1 MKLKYYFFAVLAMF
15 SFIASAQLD
24 NGKVYRIKNG
34 LYGTYLYEN
43 PSSHE
48 LWCNK
53 PDEREKYSQMWIA
66 EKSGEQY
73 AFQNVY
79 SARYVQPQNNL
90 EKIYTTVE
98 NSGYGFDVIE
108 AACKGYW
115 DIRTRFNNE
124 WCMSSSPDGKV
135 LSWFAGE
142 STENATDSE
151 WSFEEVAISQDE
163 IDAAREAY
171 NSQINFIDNAQRYYA
186 EFKNLFEDEICSVL
200 KPAYRVMTDDQL
212 MLHMQRFP
220 QEFIDIAL
228 KVKNDTWSEYEKEFR
243 VATYKPY
250 SDAYSWSKDLKTNP
264 YSTLNAPTG
273 ITCNKGDVLLVF
285 VDKDVEQLML
295 EEVEDNK
302 ALSSAAHYLKKGLN
316 VVTAMTGGTLFLGYK
331 VQTYRNEESVRLAD
345 FPDVNVH
352 IERGSLN
359 GYFDKSRHTNEDWVR
374 MQQIMLGHEIVNV
387 KGEHAMFH
395 MHRNKVTAICPN
407 NIYESIDWWDTI
419 VKWEKE
425 LMGADKYADRWNNLM
440 LCCDG
445 EGQYMFATW
454 YYTYYEYSTLKDIL
468 PKDKVLA
475 NPGFAWGPSHE
486 IGHMN
491 QGAINIVSCTEVSNN
506 LFSNMVV
513 QRMGTTTT
521 RGQKMD
527 VCYNNWYD
535 KIPFPLRGEVFS
547 KTRMYWQLYLYFHE
561 AGHDRTFYPRLFE
574 YLREKPMSSTSGVNA
589 KFNQLRFAE
598 ACCEIAQ
605 MDLSEFFEVWGF
617 FEPMNNAHV
626 GDYADYYVTLSEEDA
641 EASRK
646 IMQQYSKKGGH
657 LMFIEDRVKPSKRT
671 DGVNGNRLD
680 YSDEVPV
687 GSAGEVGQWGDYIDQ
702 SVKAQGYTFTLGT
715 VNVKIHCNENAGGAV
730 GFKAYDNNGR
740 LIGVSNTSTIRIPAG
755 YWYDNIQ
762 VVAAQA
768 DGTDARIEPANE
780 EGSEEQQIEYLNSL
794 LSMAKKLMSKKTTT
808 GREIGYYYTD
818 ALATLTELYDS
829 AKAAAD
835 NQDTSVHSYKEWA
848 ALLQAEIKKISND
861 LNARAYLKNL
871 DAYRIINAKEKAYQL
886 CYDKYRLKANKQTQT
901 PITSDDKKWM
911 FESTGELHHYYIK
924 NKSGLYINAYE
935 VGVGTSC
942 SGTEQSTAKVFKANY
957 TNDGKIYFSSKEDG
971 TYLTLNSDYNVVC
984 TTKLVDNSM
993 WTIVRV
999 EANNTGIEEVKG
1011 GNGNVKTVYDLTGRR
1026 IQEITKPGIYIV
1038 NGKKVLVK

>member
-1 MKLKYYFFAVLAMF
+1 
-15 SFIASAQLD
+15 
-24 NGKVYRIKNG
+24 
-34 LYGTYLYEN
+34 
-43 PSSHE
+43 
-48 LWCNK
+48 
-53 PDEREKYSQMWIA
+53 
-66 EKSGEQY
+66 
-73 AFQNVY
+73 
-79 SARYVQPQNNL
+79 
-90 EKIYTTVE
+90 
-98 NSGYGFDVIE
+98 
-108 AACKGYW
+108 
-115 DIRTRFNNE
+115 
-124 WCMSSSPDGKV
+124 
-135 LSWFAGE
+135 
-142 STENATDSE
+142 
-151 WSFEEVAISQDE
+151 
-163 IDAAREAY
+163 
-171 NSQINFIDNAQRYYA
+171 
-186 EFKNLFEDEICSVL
+186 
-200 KPAYRVMTDDQL
+200 
-212 MLHMQRFP
+212 
-220 QEFIDIAL
+220 
-228 KVKNDTWSEYEKEFR
+228 
-243 VATYKPY
+243 
-250 SDAYSWSKDLKTNP
+250 
-264 YSTLNAPTG
+264 
-273 ITCNKGDVLLVF
+273 
-285 VDKDVEQLML
+285 
-295 EEVEDNK
+295 
-302 ALSSAAHYLKKGLN
+302 
-316 VVTAMTGGTLFLGYK
+316 
-331 VQTYRNEESVRLAD
+331 
-345 FPDVNVH
+345 
-352 IERGSLN
+352 
-359 GYFDKSRHTNEDWVR
+359 

-574 YLREKPMSSTSGVNA
+574 YLREKPMSSTSGVYA

-871 DAYRIINAKEKAYQL
+871 DAYRIINAKENAYQL
-886 CYDKYRLKANKQTQT
+886 CYDKYGLKANKQAQT
-901 PITSDDKKWM
+901 PTSSDDKKWM

-935 VGVGTSC
+935 VGVSTSC

-1038 NGKKVLVK
+1038 NGKKILVK